1 MAKETDYNEI
11 IRQEEMEK
19 GVESVTHTYLG
30 SPINPLSRGL
40 PKTISSLC
48 PECCKVI
55 EGRLFEENGKVMLE
69 KECPVHGRFRDIYW
83 SDVNLYLKAERWTFG
98 EGHGLTNPKVTKAT
112 KCPQQCGMCN
122 LHTSHTALGNV
133 DLTNRCDL
141 TCPVCFANS
150 NVAGYLYEP
159 SFEQVLTMLKTLR
172 DMKPVKARAVQFSGG
187 EPTLHP
193 RFLDTLRAARDMGF
207 SHIQVASN
215 GLNLSDP
222 EFAMKCAEAGLHNVY
237 LQLDGVSDDVY
248 LKTRGRPLH
257 EIKLKAI
264 DSLRKAHIKVVFVP
278 TIIKGVNNHEVGD
291 ILRLALENIDTVSGI
306 SYQPVAFT
314 GRISEKK
321 RMEQRY
327 TLPDLAKDLKEQTG
341 LFTDDDWYPLC
352 STVPFTRFL
361 MALRGFNSVNVTCH
375 PHCSLATYLFVN
387 QDDPLN
393 TAKPITQFVDIPN
406 ILKDFNKLAGKA
418 GNSRI
423 KAFSKI
429 RAFQTF
435 RKHFKEEKAP
445 KGLTFLKFL
454 DQLAGLM
461 DKDIGREPEGHQR
474 MALMVGGM
482 HFMDIYNY
490 DVERVKRCVIH
501 YTSPDGSLYPFC
513 TYNSGPYFREKVE
526 KKFSTPLP
534 GK

>member
-1 MAKETDYNEI
+1 MAKATNYNEI

-19 GVESVTHTYLG
+19 GVEPVTHTYLG

-48 PECCKVI
+48 PECGKVI

-69 KECPVHGRFRDIYW
+69 KECPVHGRVRDIYW

-112 KCPQQCGMCN
+112 KCPYQCGMCN

-159 SFEQVLTMLKTLR
+159 SFEQILVMLKSLR
-172 DMKPVKARAVQFSGG
+172 NTKPVEARAVQFSGG

-193 RFLDTLRAARDMGF
+193 RFLDALRAARDMGF
-207 SHIQVASN
+207 SHIQIASN
-215 GLNLSDP
+215 GINLSDA
-222 EFAMKCAEAGLHNVY
+222 EFAVKCAEAGLHTVY

-257 EIKLKAI
+257 DIKLKAI
-264 DSLRKAHIKVVFVP
+264 DSLRKAHIKIVFVP

-291 ILRLALENIDTVSGI
+291 ILKLAMENIDTVSGI

-314 GRISEKK
+314 GRISEKQREK
-321 RMEQRY
+321 QRY

-341 LFTDDDWYPLC
+341 LFSDDDWYPLC
-352 STVPFTRFL
+352 STVPFSRFF
-361 MALRGFNSVNVTCH
+361 MAVRGFNSVCITCH
-375 PHCSLATYLFVN
+375 PHCSLATYLFLN
-387 QDDPLN
+387 KDDPLN

-406 ILKDFNKLAGKA
+406 MLKELNKLAGKA
-418 GNSRI
+418 GKSRF

-429 RAFQTF
+429 KAFNAF
-435 RKHFKEEKAP
+435 RKYYKNDQAP
-445 KGLTFLKFL
+445 PGLTFTKFL
-454 DQLAGLM
+454 DQLAGMM
-461 DKDIGREPEGHQR
+461 DKDIGRGEEGPKWR
-474 MALMVGGM
+474 SLMVGGM

-501 YTSPDGSLYPFC
+501 YTSPDGTLYPFC
-513 TYNSGPYFREKVE
+513 TYNSGPYFREKIE